1 MMWMRIQW
9 WKWLTV
15 VLLVY
20 SVLAG
25 FLVPVPQMATGNLAQ
40 TARNLYFHVPMWFGM
55 TILLL
60 LSVIFSIRY
69 LRSRVPRF
77 SILAET
83 TAEIGVWFGVLGVI
97 TGALWANYTWGSPWH
112 GDPKQNAAAIAL
124 LIYLAYFILKGAL
137 DNQEQAA
144 RIAAVY
150 NVFAFAA
157 FIPLVYILPRL
168 TDSLHPGNGGNPGF
182 NQYDLDGNMRMVFY
196 PAVIGWILMGWWLA
210 SLRARVKII
219 KEKSLEQSTARSI
232 SVVEIQ

>member
-1 MMWMRIQW
+1 MMWMRIRW
-9 WKWLTV
+9 WKWLTAL
-15 VLLVY
+15 LLVY

-69 LRSRVPRF
+69 LRSRVLRF

-157 FIPLVYILPRL
+157 FIPLIYILPRL

-182 NQYDLDGNMRMVFY
+182 NQYDLDGNMRLVFY

-219 KEKSLEQSTARSI
+219 KEKSLEQSAARKV
-232 SVVEIQ
+232 SVIETR

>member
-69 LRSRVPRF
+69 LRSRAPRF

>member
-1 MMWMRIQW
+1 MMWMRIRW
-9 WKWLTV
+9 WKWLTAL
-15 VLLVY
+15 LLVY

-69 LRSRVPRF
+69 LRSRVLRF

-157 FIPLVYILPRL
+157 FIPLIYILPRL

-182 NQYDLDGNMRMVFY
+182 NQYDLDGNMRLVFY

-219 KEKSLEQSTARSI
+219 KEKSLEQSAARTV
-232 SVVEIQ
+232 SVIETR